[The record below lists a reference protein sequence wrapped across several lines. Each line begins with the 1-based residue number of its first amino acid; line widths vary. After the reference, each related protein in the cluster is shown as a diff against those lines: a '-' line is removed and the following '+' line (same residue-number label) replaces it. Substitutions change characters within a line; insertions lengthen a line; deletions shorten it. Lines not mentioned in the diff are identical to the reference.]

1 KEIKKAKRNAEK
13 IEKSVGV
20 SLVQNT
26 ITPFDGL
33 YELFDLYP
41 ENRRR
46 SVNKII
52 HRGDYFNLVYNLNDQ
67 NIVFQKKD
75 EIIFSAIPYDTA
87 RKYIQRAA
95 ILTLLYPDATKEYL
109 KKHKSNLM
117 KYIEQSLRQVG
128 KSTGLASQY
137 YQEIFCAP
145 LFMMQILGRM
155 LQHDETGPLSAN
167 LAGKF
172 LYDVNQN
179 TGITGYL
186 VEFLKY
192 VIETINEL
200 PIATDGERV

>member
-1 KEIKKAKRNAEK
+1 RKEELFVNKLRKLERKLEQIEIQINDLEENIVEQNLDVFERNRIRKEIKKAKRNAKK
-13 IEKSVGV
+13 IGDSLGV
-20 SLVQNT
+20 SLVQNI

-52 HRGDYFNLVYNLNDQ
+52 HRGDYFNLVYSLNDQ

-95 ILTLLYPDATKEYL
+95 ILTLLYPDTTKEYL

-137 YQEIFCAP
+137 YQEIFCSP
-145 LFMMQILGRM
+145 LFMMQIL
-155 LQHDETGPLSAN
+155 
-167 LAGKF
+167 
-172 LYDVNQN
+172 
-179 TGITGYL
+179 
-186 VEFLKY
+186 
-192 VIETINEL
+192 
-200 PIATDGERV
+200 